1 MPLIS
6 RLELK
11 PQQADIYSIPHLLH
25 ETMLSLAISH
35 GKVPMS
41 VNCSDIPG
49 SWSPDAA
56 LDNERLV
63 RAIEDG
69 DREAEHAFVGRY
81 LRPVKAMLLAR
92 SRNPDLAADVLQD
105 VMMDAISALRRG
117 QLREP
122 AKLSSFVIGIARNR
136 LNNHYRSSVRQPES
150 LEFPDLL
157 PDTSSNA
164 EKVEA
169 QEREN
174 LALDA
179 ISTLD
184 EVDKTILQMT
194 LVDGLKPG
202 VIAQRL
208 RLNPDVVRQRKLRA
222 TRRVIDFVKRQSQ
235 TENLRHN
242 VVGKVT

>member
-1 MPLIS
+1 M
-6 RLELK
+6 
-11 PQQADIYSIPHLLH
+11 
-25 ETMLSLAISH
+25 
-35 GKVPMS
+35 
-41 VNCSDIPG
+41 
-49 SWSPDAA
+49 
-56 LDNERLV
+56 DNDRLV
-63 RAIEDG
+63 QAIQDG

-81 LRPVKAMLLAR
+81 MRPVKAMLLAR
-92 SRNPDLAADVLQD
+92 SRNLDLAADVLQD

-157 PDTSSNA
+157 PDFSSNA
-164 EKVEA
+164 EKLEA
-169 QEREN
+169 HERET
-174 LALDA
+174 LAMDA
-179 ISTLD
+179 ISSLD
-184 EVDKTILQMT
+184 PLDKTILQMT

-208 RLNPDVVRQRKLRA
+208 GLNPDVVRQRKLRA
-222 TRRVIDFVKRQSQ
+222 TRRVIEFVRRQSQ
-235 TENLRHN
+235 SENSHHH